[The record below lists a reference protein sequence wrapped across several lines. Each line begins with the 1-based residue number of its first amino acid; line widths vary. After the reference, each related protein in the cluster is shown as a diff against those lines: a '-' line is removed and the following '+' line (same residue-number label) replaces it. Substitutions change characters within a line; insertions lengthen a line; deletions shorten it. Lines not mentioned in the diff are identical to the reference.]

1 MCNENVSGSVNCS
14 KIRGVREWNC
24 VWEGTDNGNLVV
36 NTEWGQKEKRTCETS
51 LKGSVTGK
59 TYEAAFYWASQSS
72 IKNAVDLFDI
82 KKKKKSYWTNKQKVS
97 NAQRNTDE
105 KPLLL

>member
-1 MCNENVSGSVNCS
+1 M
-14 KIRGVREWNC
+14 
-24 VWEGTDNGNLVV
+24 WEGTDNGNLVV

-72 IKNAVDLFDI
+72 IKKAVDLFDI
-82 KKKKKSYWTNKQKVS
+82 KKKKVLLNKQAKGF
-97 NAQRNTDE
+97 
-105 KPLLL
+105 KCPKKH